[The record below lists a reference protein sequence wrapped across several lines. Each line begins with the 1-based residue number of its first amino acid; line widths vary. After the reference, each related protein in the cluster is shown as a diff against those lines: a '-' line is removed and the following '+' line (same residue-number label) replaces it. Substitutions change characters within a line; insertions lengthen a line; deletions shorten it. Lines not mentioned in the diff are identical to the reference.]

1 MAKQQVSKDGE
12 KVIVKKKGGC
22 GTFLAGFFFAFIF
35 MIALIGGGGAYVY
48 FCVNLQQVESL
59 IGVKLPIEG
68 DLNKK
73 TVKDLIALGLD
84 VKDSY
89 VHLKI
94 GEVETKL
101 GVNLPTQIPGTE
113 IDISYLYADG
123 TTIQYKGET
132 TNIKDIEVLD
142 ATHNMNDLLN
152 GVVDVVSNHLTI
164 GEVLDV
170 AQLKQ
175 TITDLGYPAFINDIY
190 TVNSSK
196 KTLSELTINEAKN
209 VLPEFYGAD
218 NLTVAKLIEATG
230 SKLVPEKDMYNTLR
244 SLKVQKITTNDLL
257 NNVIGEMLNDLIP
270 DLKDFRF
277 TQTEEFNNTP
287 LVSMVDYIQSVYV
300 GDFLTFENAVEEDFF
315 TNTKNQGF
323 KTLKQTFVSVLDEE
337 ILNLKVNQI
346 LTASQIATTSLTL
359 EQQEMTIPQ
368 LLESTHDN
376 LFTLFGSTIVSEVG
390 GYVEE
395 LRLELSSTFA
405 TSYHDLTWAEK
416 LGLEGTSTALLDISD
431 LTVGE
436 VATSDD
442 LPDTIF
448 NKLGTL
454 GNLIGDTDNS
464 ILKLLKDIQLSDLLH
479 NAGDAID
486 SALRGPTGSPTTLAT
501 LLDITSTD
509 GINAIIGDILVGDLL
524 DNPNTAITTQLKG
537 SSLTLGEL
545 LGMTSA
551 SGLNGIIKNITVGNL
566 FTSPDSIIK
575 DTLASSTL
583 TLGELLEVD
592 TTGTEDLS
600 KHILKNLIV
609 ADLFGSDPSVAIERV
624 INGTSLSLVL
634 GAQPT
639 TGVLSLV
646 TNYNTLTVGTLD
658 EINVDFANAT
668 LGDLYDKEIITDDM
682 LGSGIDT
689 SSPKWN
695 AIKNSTIVEI
705 IWAEYNAA

>member
-48 FCVNLQQVESL
+48 FCVNLQQVQSMF
-59 IGVKLPIEG
+59 GVNLPIEG

-73 TVKDLIALGLD
+73 TIKDLIALGLD

-101 GVNLPTQIPGTE
+101 GINLPTKIPGTE

-123 TTIQYKGET
+123 TTIKYKGET

-142 ATHNMNDLLN
+142 ATHNMTDLLN
-152 GVVDVVSNHLTI
+152 GAIDVVSNHLTI

-175 TITDLGYPAFINDIY
+175 TITDLGYPAFIKDIY

-196 KTLSELTINEAKN
+196 KTLSELTINEAKT

-230 SKLVPEKDMYNTLR
+230 SKLVPEDAMYDTLR
-244 SLKVQKITTNDLL
+244 ALKVQKITTNDLL
-257 NNVIGEMLNDLIP
+257 NNVTGEMLNDLIP

-277 TQTEEFNNTP
+277 TQTDEFNATV
-287 LVSMVDYIQSVYV
+287 LIDMIDYIQTVYV
-300 GDFLTFENAVEEDFF
+300 GDFLTFENAMEANFF
-315 TNTKNQGF
+315 TQNPEF
-323 KTLKQTFVSVLDEE
+323 ESLKGTYVSVLDEA

-346 LTASQIATTSLTL
+346 LNATQLSRTTLTPA
-359 EQQEMTIPQ
+359 QQQMSVIQ
-368 LLESTHDN
+368 LLESTGSN
-376 LFTLFGSTIVSEVG
+376 LFTLFGTQNIEEVG
-390 GYVEE
+390 GFVEE
-395 LRLELSSTFA
+395 LQAYTSATFSTQYYELS
-405 TSYHDLTWAEK
+405 WAEK
-416 LGLEGTSTALLDISD
+416 LGIQGTSTALLDISS

-486 SALRGPTGSPTTLAT
+486 NALRGPAGSPTTLAT

-524 DNPNTAITTQLKG
+524 DNPNDAITDALKG
-537 SSLTLGEL
+537 SSLTIGEL
-545 LGMTSA
+545 LGMTSS
-551 SGLNGIIKNITVGNL
+551 SGLNGIIKDITVGDL
-566 FTSPDSIIK
+566 FTNPNTIIK
-575 DTLASSTL
+575 NTLASSTK

-592 TTGTEDLS
+592 TTGTPTLS
-600 KHILKNLIV
+600 KHILSSLTV
-609 ADLFGSDPSVAIERV
+609 ADLFGSDPSTAIESV

-634 GAQPT
+634 GAQPI
-639 TGVLSLV
+639 TGVLSFV
-646 TNYNTLTVGTLD
+646 TNYNDLTVSTLD
-658 EINVDFANAT
+658 QIEIDFVNVT
-668 LGDLYDKEIITDDM
+668 LGSLYDNGVITDEM
-682 LGSGIDT
+682 LGTDIDT
-689 SSPKWN
+689 SSTKWN
-695 AIKNSTIVEI
+695 TIKNTKLIDLI
-705 IWAEYNAA
+705 KAAYNAA

>member
-48 FCVNLQQVESL
+48 FCVNLQQVQSMF
-59 IGVKLPIEG
+59 GVNLPIEG

-73 TVKDLIALGLD
+73 TIKDLIALGLD

-101 GVNLPTQIPGTE
+101 GINLPTKIPGTE

-123 TTIQYKGET
+123 TTIKYKGET

-142 ATHNMNDLLN
+142 ATHNMTDLLN
-152 GVVDVVSNHLTI
+152 GAIDVVSNHLTI

-175 TITDLGYPAFINDIY
+175 TITDLGYPAFIKDIY

-196 KTLSELTINEAKN
+196 KTLSELTINEAKT

-230 SKLVPEKDMYNTLR
+230 SKLVPEDAMYDTLR
-244 SLKVQKITTNDLL
+244 ALKVQKITTNDLL
-257 NNVIGEMLNDLIP
+257 NNVTGEMLNDLIP

-277 TQTEEFNNTP
+277 TQTDEFNATV
-287 LVSMVDYIQSVYV
+287 LIDMVDYIQTVYV
-300 GDFLTFENAVEEDFF
+300 GDFLTFENAMEANFF
-315 TNTKNQGF
+315 TQNPEF
-323 KTLKQTFVSVLDEE
+323 ESLKGTYVSVLDEA

-346 LTASQIATTSLTL
+346 LNATQLSRTTLTPA
-359 EQQEMTIPQ
+359 QQQMSVIQ
-368 LLESTHDN
+368 LLESTGSN
-376 LFTLFGSTIVSEVG
+376 LFTLFGTQNIEEVG
-390 GYVEE
+390 GFVEE
-395 LRLELSSTFA
+395 LQAYTSATFSTQYYELS
-405 TSYHDLTWAEK
+405 WAEK
-416 LGLEGTSTALLDISD
+416 LGIQGTSTALLDISS

-464 ILKLLKDIQLSDLLH
+464 ILKLLKDIQLSDLFH

-486 SALRGPTGSPTTLAT
+486 NALRGPAGSPTTLAT

-524 DNPNTAITTQLKG
+524 DNPNDAITDALKG
-537 SSLTLGEL
+537 SSLTIGEL
-545 LGMTSA
+545 LGMTSS
-551 SGLNGIIKNITVGNL
+551 SGLNGIIKDITVGDL
-566 FTSPDSIIK
+566 FTNPNTIIK
-575 DTLASSTL
+575 NTLASSTK

-592 TTGTEDLS
+592 TTGTPTLS
-600 KHILKNLIV
+600 KHILSSLTV
-609 ADLFGSDPSVAIERV
+609 ADLFGSDPSTAIESV

-634 GAQPT
+634 GSQPT

-646 TNYNTLTVGTLD
+646 TNYNTLTVGTLSD
-658 EINVDFANAT
+658 IEVDFVNVT
-668 LGDLYDKEIITDDM
+668 LGSLYDNGVITDEM
-682 LGSGIDT
+682 LGTDIDT
-689 SSPKWN
+689 SSTKWN
-695 AIKNSTIVEI
+695 TIKNTKLIDLI
-705 IWAEYNAA
+705 KAAYNAA

>member
-48 FCVNLQQVESL
+48 FCVNLQQVQSMF
-59 IGVKLPIEG
+59 GVNLPIEG

-73 TVKDLIALGLD
+73 TIKDLIALGLD

-101 GVNLPTQIPGTE
+101 GINLPTKIPGTE

-123 TTIQYKGET
+123 TTIKYKGET

-142 ATHNMNDLLN
+142 ATHNMTDLLN
-152 GVVDVVSNHLTI
+152 GAIDVVSNHLTI

-175 TITDLGYPAFINDIY
+175 TITDLGYPAFIKDIY

-196 KTLSELTINEAKN
+196 KTLSELTINEAKT

-230 SKLVPEKDMYNTLR
+230 SKLVPEDAMYDTLR
-244 SLKVQKITTNDLL
+244 ALKVQKITTNDLL
-257 NNVIGEMLNDLIP
+257 NNVTGEMLNDLIP

-277 TQTEEFNNTP
+277 TQTDEFNATV
-287 LVSMVDYIQSVYV
+287 LIDMIDYIQTVYV
-300 GDFLTFENAVEEDFF
+300 GDFLTFENAMEANFF
-315 TNTKNQGF
+315 TQNPEF
-323 KTLKQTFVSVLDEE
+323 ESLKGTYVSVLDEA

-346 LTASQIATTSLTL
+346 LNATQLSRTTLTPA
-359 EQQEMTIPQ
+359 QQQMSVIQ
-368 LLESTHDN
+368 LLESTGSN
-376 LFTLFGSTIVSEVG
+376 LFTLFGTQNIEEVG
-390 GYVEE
+390 GFVEE
-395 LRLELSSTFA
+395 LQAYTSATFSTQYYELS
-405 TSYHDLTWAEK
+405 WAEK
-416 LGLEGTSTALLDISD
+416 LGIQGTSTALLDISS

-464 ILKLLKDIQLSDLLH
+464 ILKLLKDIQLSDLFH

-486 SALRGPTGSPTTLAT
+486 NALRGPAGSPTTLAT

-524 DNPNTAITTQLKG
+524 DNPNDAITDALKG

-545 LGMTSA
+545 LGMTSS
-551 SGLNGIIKNITVGNL
+551 SGLNGIIKDITVGDL
-566 FTSPDSIIK
+566 FTNPNTIIK
-575 DTLASSTL
+575 NTLASSTK

-592 TTGTEDLS
+592 TTGTPTLS
-600 KHILKNLIV
+600 KHILSSLTV
-609 ADLFGSDPSVAIERV
+609 ADLFGSDPSTAIESV

-634 GAQPT
+634 GSQPT

-646 TNYNTLTVGTLD
+646 TNYNTLTVGTLSD
-658 EINVDFANAT
+658 IEVDFVNVT
-668 LGDLYDKEIITDDM
+668 LGSLYDNGVITDEM
-682 LGSGIDT
+682 LGTDIDT
-689 SSPKWN
+689 SSTKWN
-695 AIKNSTIVEI
+695 TIKNTKLIDLI
-705 IWAEYNAA
+705 KAAYNTA

>member
-59 IGVKLPIEG
+59 IGVKLPIDG
-68 DLNKK
+68 DISKK
-73 TVKDLIALGLD
+73 TIKDLIALGLD

-101 GVNLPTQIPGTE
+101 GINLPTKIPGTE

-123 TTIQYKGET
+123 TTIKYKGET

-142 ATHNMNDLLN
+142 ATHNMTDLLN
-152 GVVDVVSNHLTI
+152 GAIDVVSNHLTI

-175 TITDLGYPAFINDIY
+175 TITDLGYPAFIKDIY

-196 KTLSELTINEAKN
+196 KTLSELTINEAKT

-230 SKLVPEKDMYNTLR
+230 SKLVPEDAMYDTLR
-244 SLKVQKITTNDLL
+244 ALKVQKITTSDLL
-257 NNVIGEMLNDLIP
+257 NNVTGEMLNDLIP

-277 TQTEEFNNTP
+277 TQTDEFNATV
-287 LVSMVDYIQSVYV
+287 LIDMVDYIQTVYV
-300 GDFLTFENAVEEDFF
+300 GDFLTFENAMEADFF
-315 TNTKNQGF
+315 TQNPEF
-323 KTLKQTFVSVLDEE
+323 ESLKGTYVSVLDEA

-346 LTASQIATTSLTL
+346 LNATQLSRTTLTPA
-359 EQQEMTIPQ
+359 QQQMSVIQ
-368 LLESTHDN
+368 LLESTGSN
-376 LFTLFGSTIVSEVG
+376 LFTLFGAQNIEEVG
-390 GYVEE
+390 GFVEE
-395 LRLELSSTFA
+395 LQAYTSATFSTQYYELS
-405 TSYHDLTWAEK
+405 WAEK
-416 LGLEGTSTALLDISD
+416 LGIQGTSTALLDISS

-486 SALRGPTGSPTTLAT
+486 NALRGPAGSPTTLAT

-524 DNPNTAITTQLKG
+524 DNPNDAITDALKG

-545 LGMTSA
+545 LGMTSN
-551 SGLNGIIKNITVGNL
+551 SGLNGIIKDITVGDL
-566 FTSPDSIIK
+566 FTNPNTIIK
-575 DTLASSTL
+575 NTLASSTK

-592 TTGTEDLS
+592 TTGTPTLS
-600 KHILKNLIV
+600 KHILSSLTV
-609 ADLFGSDPSVAIERV
+609 ADLFGSDPSTAIESV

-634 GAQPT
+634 GAQPI
-639 TGVLSLV
+639 TGVLSFV
-646 TNYNTLTVGTLD
+646 TNYNDLTVSTLD
-658 EINVDFANAT
+658 QIEIDFVNVT
-668 LGDLYDKEIITDDM
+668 LGSLYDNGVITDEM
-682 LGSGIDT
+682 LGTDIDT
-689 SSPKWN
+689 SSTKWN
-695 AIKNSTIVEI
+695 TIKNTKLIDLI
-705 IWAEYNAA
+705 KAAYNAA

>member
-48 FCVNLQQVESL
+48 FCVNLQQVQSMF
-59 IGVKLPIEG
+59 GVNLPIEG

-73 TVKDLIALGLD
+73 TIKDLIALGLD

-101 GVNLPTQIPGTE
+101 GINLPTKIPGTE

-123 TTIQYKGET
+123 TTIKYKGET

-142 ATHNMNDLLN
+142 ATHNMTDLLN
-152 GVVDVVSNHLTI
+152 GAIDVVSNHLTI

-175 TITDLGYPAFINDIY
+175 TITDLGYPAFIKDIY

-196 KTLSELTINEAKN
+196 KTLSELTINEAKT

-230 SKLVPEKDMYNTLR
+230 SKLVPEDAMYDTLR
-244 SLKVQKITTNDLL
+244 ALKVQKITTNDLL
-257 NNVIGEMLNDLIP
+257 NNVTGEMLNDLIP

-277 TQTEEFNNTP
+277 TQTDEFNATV
-287 LVSMVDYIQSVYV
+287 LIDMIDYIQTVYV
-300 GDFLTFENAVEEDFF
+300 GDFLTFENAMEANFF
-315 TNTKNQGF
+315 TQNPEF
-323 KTLKQTFVSVLDEE
+323 ESLKGTYVSVLDEA

-346 LTASQIATTSLTL
+346 LNATQLSRTTLTPA
-359 EQQEMTIPQ
+359 QQQMSVIQ
-368 LLESTHDN
+368 LLESTGSN
-376 LFTLFGSTIVSEVG
+376 LFTLFGTQNIEEVG
-390 GYVEE
+390 GFVEE
-395 LRLELSSTFA
+395 LQAYTSATFSTQYYELS
-405 TSYHDLTWAEK
+405 WAEK
-416 LGLEGTSTALLDISD
+416 LGIQGTSTALLDISS

-486 SALRGPTGSPTTLAT
+486 NALRGPAGSPTTLAT

-524 DNPNTAITTQLKG
+524 DNPNDAITDALKG

-545 LGMTSA
+545 LGMTSS
-551 SGLNGIIKNITVGNL
+551 SGLNGIIKDITVGDL
-566 FTSPDSIIK
+566 FTNPNTIIK
-575 DTLASSTL
+575 NTLASSTK

-592 TTGTEDLS
+592 TTGTPTLS
-600 KHILKNLIV
+600 KHILSSLTV
-609 ADLFGSDPSVAIERV
+609 ADLFGSDPSTAIESV

-634 GAQPT
+634 GAQPI
-639 TGVLSLV
+639 TGVLSFV
-646 TNYNTLTVGTLD
+646 TNYNDLTVSTLD
-658 EINVDFANAT
+658 QIEIDFVNVT
-668 LGDLYDKEIITDDM
+668 LGSLYDNGVITDEM
-682 LGSGIDT
+682 LGTDIDT
-689 SSPKWN
+689 SSTKWN
-695 AIKNSTIVEI
+695 TIKNTKLIDLI
-705 IWAEYNAA
+705 KAAYNAA

>member
-48 FCVNLQQVESL
+48 FCVNLQQVQSMF
-59 IGVKLPIEG
+59 GVNLPIEG

-73 TVKDLIALGLD
+73 TIKDLIALGLD

-101 GVNLPTQIPGTE
+101 GINLPTKIPGTE

-123 TTIQYKGET
+123 TTIKYKGET

-142 ATHNMNDLLN
+142 ATHNMTDLLN
-152 GVVDVVSNHLTI
+152 GAIDVVSNHLTI

-175 TITDLGYPAFINDIY
+175 TITDLGYPAFIKDIY

-196 KTLSELTINEAKN
+196 KTLSELTINEAKT

-230 SKLVPEKDMYNTLR
+230 SKLVPEDAMYDTLR
-244 SLKVQKITTNDLL
+244 ALKVQKITTNDLL
-257 NNVIGEMLNDLIP
+257 NNVTGEMLNDLIP

-277 TQTEEFNNTP
+277 TQTDEFNATV
-287 LVSMVDYIQSVYV
+287 LIDMIDYIQTVYV
-300 GDFLTFENAVEEDFF
+300 GDFLTFENAMEANFF
-315 TNTKNQGF
+315 TQNPEF
-323 KTLKQTFVSVLDEE
+323 ESLKGTYVSVLDEA

-346 LTASQIATTSLTL
+346 LNATQLSRTTLTPA
-359 EQQEMTIPQ
+359 QQQMSVIQ
-368 LLESTHDN
+368 LLESTGSN
-376 LFTLFGSTIVSEVG
+376 LFTLFGTQNIEEVG
-390 GYVEE
+390 GFVEE
-395 LRLELSSTFA
+395 LQAYTSATFSTQYYELS
-405 TSYHDLTWAEK
+405 WAEK
-416 LGLEGTSTALLDISD
+416 LGIQGTSTALLDISS

-486 SALRGPTGSPTTLAT
+486 NALRGPAGSPTTLAT

-524 DNPNTAITTQLKG
+524 DNPNDAITDALKG

-545 LGMTSA
+545 LGMTSN
-551 SGLNGIIKNITVGNL
+551 SGLNGIIKDITVGDL
-566 FTSPDSIIK
+566 FTNPNTIIK
-575 DTLASSTL
+575 NTLASSTK

-592 TTGTEDLS
+592 TTGTPTLS
-600 KHILKNLIV
+600 KHILSSLTV
-609 ADLFGSDPSVAIERV
+609 ADLFGSDPSTAIESV

-634 GAQPT
+634 GAQPI
-639 TGVLSLV
+639 TGVLSFV
-646 TNYNTLTVGTLD
+646 TNYNDLTVSTLD
-658 EINVDFANAT
+658 QIEIDFVNVT
-668 LGDLYDKEIITDDM
+668 LGSLYDNGVITDEM
-682 LGSGIDT
+682 LGTDIDT
-689 SSPKWN
+689 SSTKWN
-695 AIKNSTIVEI
+695 TIKNTKLIDLI
-705 IWAEYNAA
+705 KAAYNAA

>member
-48 FCVNLQQVESL
+48 FCVNLQQVQSMF
-59 IGVKLPIEG
+59 GVNLPIEG

-73 TVKDLIALGLD
+73 TIKDLIALGLD

-101 GVNLPTQIPGTE
+101 GINLPTKIPGTE

-123 TTIQYKGET
+123 TTIKYKGET

-142 ATHNMNDLLN
+142 ATHNMTDLLN
-152 GVVDVVSNHLTI
+152 GAIDVVSNHLTI

-175 TITDLGYPAFINDIY
+175 TITDLGYPAFIKDIY

-196 KTLSELTINEAKN
+196 KTLSELTINEAKT

-230 SKLVPEKDMYNTLR
+230 SKLVPEDAMYDTLR
-244 SLKVQKITTNDLL
+244 ALKVQKITTNDLL
-257 NNVIGEMLNDLIP
+257 NNVTGEMLNDLIP

-277 TQTEEFNNTP
+277 TQTDEFNATV
-287 LVSMVDYIQSVYV
+287 LIDMIDYIQTVYV
-300 GDFLTFENAVEEDFF
+300 GDFLTFENAMEANFF
-315 TNTKNQGF
+315 TQNPEF
-323 KTLKQTFVSVLDEE
+323 ESLKGTYVSVLDEA

-346 LTASQIATTSLTL
+346 LNATQLSRTTLTPA
-359 EQQEMTIPQ
+359 QQQMSVIQ
-368 LLESTHDN
+368 LLESTGSN
-376 LFTLFGSTIVSEVG
+376 LFTLFGTQNIEEVG
-390 GYVEE
+390 GFVEE
-395 LRLELSSTFA
+395 LQAYTSATFSTQYYELS
-405 TSYHDLTWAEK
+405 WAEK
-416 LGLEGTSTALLDISD
+416 LGIQGTSTALLDISS

-479 NAGDAID
+479 NAGTAID
-486 SALRGPTGSPTTLAT
+486 NALRGPAGSPTTLAT

-524 DNPNTAITTQLKG
+524 DNPNDAITDALKG

-545 LGMTSA
+545 LGMTSN
-551 SGLNGIIKNITVGNL
+551 SGLNGIIKDITVGDL
-566 FTSPDSIIK
+566 FTNPNTIIK
-575 DTLASSTL
+575 NTLASSTK

-592 TTGTEDLS
+592 TTGTPTLS
-600 KHILKNLIV
+600 KHILSSLTV
-609 ADLFGSDPSVAIERV
+609 ADLFGSDPSTAIESV

-634 GAQPT
+634 GAQPI
-639 TGVLSLV
+639 TGVLSFV
-646 TNYNTLTVGTLD
+646 TNYNDLTVSTLD
-658 EINVDFANAT
+658 QIEIDFVNVT
-668 LGDLYDKEIITDDM
+668 LGSLYDNGVITDEM
-682 LGSGIDT
+682 LGTDIDT
-689 SSPKWN
+689 SSTKWN
-695 AIKNSTIVEI
+695 TIKNTKLIDLI
-705 IWAEYNAA
+705 KAAYNAA

>member
-59 IGVKLPIEG
+59 IGVKLPIDG
-68 DLNKK
+68 DISKK

-89 VHLKI
+89 VHLTI
-94 GEVETKL
+94 GEVESKL
-101 GVNLPTQIPGTE
+101 GINLPTKIPGTE

-132 TNIKDIEVLD
+132 KNIKDIEILD
-142 ATHNMNDLLN
+142 ATHNLNDLLN
-152 GVVDVVSNHLTI
+152 GAVDVVSNHLTI
-164 GEVLDV
+164 GEILEV

-175 TITDLGYPAFINDIY
+175 TLTDLGYPAFTKDIY
-190 TVNSSK
+190 TVGSVNK
-196 KTLSELTINEAKN
+196 KLEQLTINEAKT
-209 VLPEFYGAD
+209 VLPEFYGAE
-218 NLTVAKLIEATG
+218 NLTVAKLLEATG
-230 SKLVPEKDMYNTLR
+230 SSLVPEKEIYDELR
-244 SLKVQKITTNDLL
+244 ALKVQKITTDDLL
-257 NNVIGEMLNDLIP
+257 NSVTGEILNDLIT

-277 TQTEEFNNTP
+277 TQTEQFNATK
-287 LVSMVDYIQSVYV
+287 LKDMVDYIESVYV
-300 GDFLTFENAVEEDFF
+300 GDFITFENAVEEDFF
-315 TNTKNQGF
+315 TTTKNQGF

-337 ILNLKVNQI
+337 ILNLKINQI
-346 LTASQIATTSLTL
+346 LTPEQIATTSLTTA
-359 EQQEMTIPQ
+359 QQEMTIPE
-368 LLESTHDN
+368 LLENTNNN
-376 LFTLFGSTIVSEVG
+376 LYGLLGSAIVSEVG

-395 LRLELSSTFA
+395 LQLELSSTFA
-405 TSYHDLTWAEK
+405 TKYNDLTWAEK
-416 LGLEGTSTALLDISD
+416 LGLEGKSTALLDISS

-454 GNLIGDTDNS
+454 GNLIGDTTNP
-464 ILKLLKDIQLSDLLH
+464 ILKLLKDISLTDLLH

-486 SALRGPTGSPTTLAT
+486 SALRGPTENPTTLAT
-501 LLDITSTD
+501 LLNITSSD

-524 DNPNTAITTQLKG
+524 DNPNDTITDALKG

-545 LGMTSA
+545 LGMTSS
-551 SGLNGIIKNITVGNL
+551 SGLNGIIKDITVGSL
-566 FTSPDSIIK
+566 FTNPNTIIK
-575 DTLASSTL
+575 STLASSTK

-592 TTGTEDLS
+592 TTGTPTLS
-600 KHILKNLIV
+600 KHILSSLTV
-609 ADLFGSDPSVAIERV
+609 ADLFGSDPSTAIESV

-634 GAQPT
+634 GPQPT

-646 TNYNTLTVGTLD
+646 TNYNDLTISTLD
-658 EINVDFANAT
+658 QIEIDFVNVT
-668 LGDLYDKEIITDDM
+668 LGSLYDNGVITDEM
-682 LGSGIDT
+682 LGTDIDT
-689 SSPKWN
+689 SSSKWN
-695 AIKNSTIVEI
+695 TIKNTKLIDLI
-705 IWAEYNAA
+705 KAAYNAA

>member
-35 MIALIGGGGAYVY
+35 MIALIGGGGAYMY
-48 FCVNLQQVESL
+48 FCVNLQQVQSMF
-59 IGVKLPIEG
+59 GVNLPIEG

-73 TVKDLIALGLD
+73 TIKDLIALGLD

-101 GVNLPTQIPGTE
+101 GINLPTKIPGTE

-123 TTIQYKGET
+123 TTIKYKGET

-142 ATHNMNDLLN
+142 ATHNMTDLLN
-152 GVVDVVSNHLTI
+152 GAIDVVSNHLTI

-175 TITDLGYPAFINDIY
+175 TLTDLGYPAFIKDIY
-190 TVNSSK
+190 IVNSSK
-196 KTLSELTINEAKN
+196 KTLSELTINEAKT

-230 SKLVPEKDMYNTLR
+230 SKLVPEDAMYDTLR
-244 SLKVQKITTNDLL
+244 ALKVQKITTNDLL
-257 NNVIGEMLNDLIP
+257 NNVTGEMLNDLIP

-277 TQTEEFNNTP
+277 TQTDEFNATV
-287 LVSMVDYIQSVYV
+287 LIDMIDYIQTVYV
-300 GDFLTFENAVEEDFF
+300 GDFLTFENAMEANFF
-315 TNTKNQGF
+315 TQNPEF
-323 KTLKQTFVSVLDEE
+323 ESLKGTYVSVLDEA

-346 LTASQIATTSLTL
+346 LNATQLSRTPLTPA
-359 EQQEMTIPQ
+359 QQQMSVIQ
-368 LLESTHDN
+368 LLESTGSN
-376 LFTLFGSTIVSEVG
+376 LFTLFGAQNIEEVG
-390 GYVEE
+390 GFVEE
-395 LRLELSSTFA
+395 LQAYTSATFSTQYYELS
-405 TSYHDLTWAEK
+405 WAEK
-416 LGLEGTSTALLDISD
+416 LGIQGTSTALLDISS

-464 ILKLLKDIQLSDLLH
+464 ILKLLKDIQLSDLFH

-486 SALRGPTGSPTTLAT
+486 NALRGPAGSPTTLAT

-524 DNPNTAITTQLKG
+524 DNPNDAITDALKG

-545 LGMTSA
+545 LGMTSS
-551 SGLNGIIKNITVGNL
+551 SGLNGIIKDITVGDL
-566 FTSPDSIIK
+566 FTNPNTIIK
-575 DTLASSTL
+575 NTLASSTK

-592 TTGTEDLS
+592 TTGTPTLS
-600 KHILKNLIV
+600 KHILSSLTV
-609 ADLFGSDPSVAIERV
+609 ADLFGSDPSTAIESV

-646 TNYNTLTVGTLD
+646 TNYNTLTVGTLSD
-658 EINVDFANAT
+658 IEVDFVNVT
-668 LGDLYDKEIITDDM
+668 LGSLYDNGIITDEM
-682 LGSGIDT
+682 LGTDIDT
-689 SSPKWN
+689 SSTKWN
-695 AIKNSTIVEI
+695 TIKNTKLIDLI
-705 IWAEYNAA
+705 KAAYNTA

>member
-48 FCVNLQQVESL
+48 FCVNLQQVQSMF
-59 IGVKLPIEG
+59 GVNLPIEG

-73 TVKDLIALGLD
+73 TIKDLIALGLD

-101 GVNLPTQIPGTE
+101 GINLPTKIPGTE

-123 TTIQYKGET
+123 TTIKYKGET

-142 ATHNMNDLLN
+142 ATHNMTDLLN
-152 GVVDVVSNHLTI
+152 GAIDVVSNHLTI

-175 TITDLGYPAFINDIY
+175 TITDLGYPAFIKDIY

-196 KTLSELTINEAKN
+196 KTLSELTINEAKT

-230 SKLVPEKDMYNTLR
+230 SKLVPEDAMYDTLR
-244 SLKVQKITTNDLL
+244 ALKVQKITTNDLL
-257 NNVIGEMLNDLIP
+257 NNVTGEMLNDLIP

-277 TQTEEFNNTP
+277 TQTDEFNATV
-287 LVSMVDYIQSVYV
+287 LIDMVDYIQTVYV
-300 GDFLTFENAVEEDFF
+300 GDFLTFENAMEANFF
-315 TNTKNQGF
+315 TQNPEF
-323 KTLKQTFVSVLDEE
+323 ESLKGTYVSVLDEA

-346 LTASQIATTSLTL
+346 LNATQLSRTTLTPA
-359 EQQEMTIPQ
+359 QQQMSVIQ
-368 LLESTHDN
+368 LLESTGSN
-376 LFTLFGSTIVSEVG
+376 LFTLFGTQNIEEVG
-390 GYVEE
+390 GFVEE
-395 LRLELSSTFA
+395 LQAYTSATFSTQYYELS
-405 TSYHDLTWAEK
+405 WAEK
-416 LGLEGTSTALLDISD
+416 LGIQGTSTALLDISS

-479 NAGDAID
+479 NAGTAID
-486 SALRGPTGSPTTLAT
+486 NALRGPAGSPTTLAT

-524 DNPNTAITTQLKG
+524 DNPNDAITDALKG
-537 SSLTLGEL
+537 SSLTIGEL
-545 LGMTSA
+545 LGMTSS
-551 SGLNGIIKNITVGNL
+551 SGLNGIIKDITVGDL
-566 FTSPDSIIK
+566 FTNPNTIIK
-575 DTLASSTL
+575 NTLASSTK

-592 TTGTEDLS
+592 TTGTPTLS
-600 KHILKNLIV
+600 KHILSSLTV
-609 ADLFGSDPSVAIERV
+609 ADLFGSDPSTAIESV

-634 GAQPT
+634 GSQPT

-646 TNYNTLTVGTLD
+646 TNYNTLTVGTLSD
-658 EINVDFANAT
+658 IEVDFVNVT
-668 LGDLYDKEIITDDM
+668 LGSLYDNGVITDEM
-682 LGSGIDT
+682 LGTDIDT
-689 SSPKWN
+689 SSTKWN
-695 AIKNSTIVEI
+695 TIKNTKLIDLI
-705 IWAEYNAA
+705 KAAYNAA